1 MSVQDKPRKLKVYYT
16 YHSNSR
22 TRKPMI
28 RLGGKYLDMMG
39 FNIGDTIQVSMEG
52 SWIVITKVETS
63 KITKG
68 A

>member
-1 MSVQDKPRKLKVYYT
+1 
-16 YHSNSR
+16 
-22 TRKPMI
+22 MI